1 MSEFNQCQTVLK
13 ELYADGIEGRVA
25 EFTAYRILYLVFTN
39 SFIDLTRFLQE
50 LVAFKKL
57 KNKISKKSTIVLDT
71 SSTSEDGTL
80 TVRDHSYVKHAM
92 QVYSAYA
99 CGDFYRIFKFC
110 YLVAISFIFSNIYF
124 CLVNCMSQHLNE
136 ASS

>member
-57 KNKISKKSTIVLDT
+57 KNKKSKKTSVVLDKT
-71 SSTSEDGTL
+71 STTEEVGP

-99 CGDFYRIFKFC
+99 SGNFYRIFKFC
-110 YLVAISFIFSNIYF
+110 VMPYFFYFFGYLL
-124 CLVNCMSQHLNE
+124 CE
-136 ASS
+136 